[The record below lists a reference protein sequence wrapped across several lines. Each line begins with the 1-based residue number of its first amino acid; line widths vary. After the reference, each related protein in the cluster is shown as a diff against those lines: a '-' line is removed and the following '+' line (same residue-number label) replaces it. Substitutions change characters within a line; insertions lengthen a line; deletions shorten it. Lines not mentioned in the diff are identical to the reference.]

1 MNRPLQ
7 DLAREYY
14 LEPVCARGERYYHL
28 RRVRITHHDETRVDA
43 KVTGS
48 EYIYETSLFSD
59 STDGAVEI
67 SADCSCPYFN
77 KYGACKHVWA
87 LLVAADEHVLMVPPD
102 GAFYQRTTPAS
113 FGEMDGDAPGSGVG
127 ISTRGEKNKSLR
139 WEPVVLW
146 KAPLVEMKNVA
157 PDGYH
162 SQTSQPQSSKET
174 VLEVKLSL
182 ESDYQPGCLLLTAHT
197 RTRLQ
202 NGKLSK
208 PRPLSVG
215 DIPPDFSEEDYIL
228 AALLLANRA
237 SPSYYLDKETITLD
251 KQAGMRLLPRLCR
264 RGSFMATRNS
274 KEWGPLTWD
283 GDVPWALELE
293 VTPSNKSAEFVFDG
307 LLVRGDERR
316 PVRKLIAALDDGWLV
331 WPNEIGQLTDTNALH
346 WINRLMDE
354 MTITMPATEAN
365 AFVADLLSQSLISIE
380 RLPEILKYSEVRLEP
395 RPQLNVHKVTDLRST
410 TIGASVTLQ
419 YGRMSVP
426 ANAGQ
431 PVLINSTQRTI
442 TYRRAAK
449 ERAFIDDVI
458 QLGAKYQNGHSEED
472 PYLFV
477 PINTFTALM
486 RQLIDRGWSIMAE
499 GRPFRSASHFN
510 ISVSSGL
517 DWFDL
522 HVNCSFDGAFAALP
536 ELLAALQSKRGWVKL
551 SDGSVGVLPEE
562 WLGKYAGIAS
572 FGEANGDAVRFKKER
587 SFLLDAWLAE
597 QSDARLDEEFLRMR
611 ERIARFNKIKEVS
624 PPAGFCGEL
633 RDYQKDGL
641 AWLVFLQEMGFGGCL
656 ADEMGLGKTVQ
667 VLALLESRR
676 VRREREELTPSLV
689 VVPRSLMFNWKREA
703 EKFCPQL
710 RVFEYTGTD
719 RLLEAGWE
727 HNFDVVLTTY
737 GTIRQDIEV
746 MKKIAFD
753 YVILDESQA
762 IKNSSAKT
770 AKSVRL
776 LQGKHRLAMSGTPV
790 ENHLGELWSLFEFL
804 NPGLLGA
811 ASVFDRTMTR
821 DADPNRRELLAR
833 ALRPF
838 ILRRT
843 KKQVAPEL
851 PDRQEDT
858 LFCELPSAQRQQYD
872 QLRSY
877 YRGTLLGKIDQFGL
891 NKSKM
896 SVLEA
901 LLRLR
906 QAACHPA
913 LIAPKFKAQPCA
925 KFDALLPLLMEVL
938 EGGHK
943 ALVFSQFT
951 SFLSLLKE
959 RLNATK
965 IVYEYLDGQTTDR
978 QQRVERF
985 QSDPQCPLFL
995 ISLKAGGLGLNFTAA
1010 EYVFLLD
1017 PWWNPAVEAQAIDR
1031 AHRIG
1036 QTQKVMAYRLIAKD
1050 TVEEKVLALQE
1061 SKRELANA
1069 ILNKDNAILR
1079 NLTREDLEFL
1089 LG

>member
-1 MNRPLQ
+1 MNELLQ
-7 DLAREYY
+7 NLAREYY
-14 LEPVCARGERYYHL
+14 SPHVCARGERYYHQ
-28 RRVRITHHDETRVDA
+28 RRVRITYHDETRVDA
-43 KVTGS
+43 EVTGS
-48 EYIYETSLFSD
+48 NIYKTSLFSN
-59 STDGAVEI
+59 STDGTVEI
-67 SADCSCPYFN
+67 SANCSCAYFN
-77 KYGACKHVWA
+77 RFGACKHVWA
-87 LLVAADEHVLMVPPD
+87 LLVAADEHVLMVPPN
-102 GAFYQRTTPAS
+102 GAYYQRTTPAYLWEID
-113 FGEMDGDAPGSGVG
+113 GEAPGSGVG
-127 ISTRGEKNKSLR
+127 ISTRGGENKSVR
-139 WEPVVLW
+139 REPVLPW

-157 PDGYH
+157 PDGYD
-162 SQTSQPQSSKET
+162 SQTSQPQPSKET

-202 NGKLSK
+202 NGGLSK
-208 PRPLSVG
+208 PKPLSVG

-228 AALLLANRA
+228 AAMLLANRA

-274 KEWGPLTWD
+274 EEWGPLTWD

-293 VTPSNKSAEFVFDG
+293 VTPSNKNAEFVFDG
-307 LLVRGDERR
+307 LLMRGNERR
-316 PVRKLIAALDDGWLV
+316 PVRQLIAALDDGWLL

-354 MTITMPATEAN
+354 TTLTMPATVAN
-365 AFVADLLSQSLISIE
+365 AFVADLLSQSLISVE
-380 RLPEILKYSEVRLEP
+380 RLPEILKYSEVRVEP

-410 TIGASVTLQ
+410 TIGASVTLH
-419 YGRMSVP
+419 YGEMSVP

-431 PVLINSTQRTI
+431 PVLINSTQHTI
-442 TYRRAAK
+442 TYRNAAK
-449 ERAFIDDVI
+449 ERAFIEDVK
-458 QLGAKYQNGHSEED
+458 QLGAKYQNGYSEED

-499 GRPFRSASHFN
+499 GKPFRSASRFDV
-510 ISVSSGL
+510 SVSSDV

-522 HVNCSFDGAFAALP
+522 HVNCDFDGAFATLP
-536 ELLAALQSKRGWVKL
+536 ELLAALQSKRGWIKL

-562 WLGKYAGIAS
+562 WLEKYAGIAS
-572 FGEANGDAVRFKKER
+572 FGEVNGDAVRFKNER
-587 SFLLDAWLAE
+587 SFLLDAWLEE
-597 QSDARLDEEFLRMR
+597 QPDARLDEEVLRMR
-611 ERIARFNKIKEVS
+611 DRIARFNKIKEVS
-624 PPAGFCGEL
+624 PPAGFRGKL
-633 RDYQKDGL
+633 RDYQNEGL
-641 AWLVFLQEMGFGGCL
+641 AWLIFLQEMGFGGCL

-667 VLALLESRR
+667 VLAVLESRR
-676 VRREREELTPSLV
+676 ARRKKEELSPSLV
-689 VVPRSLMFNWKREA
+689 VVPRSLIFNWKREA
-703 EKFCPQL
+703 EKFCPRL
-710 RVFEYTGTD
+710 SVLEYTGTD

-727 HNFDVVLTTY
+727 QNFDIVLTTY

-762 IKNSSAKT
+762 IKNANAKI
-770 AKSVRL
+770 AKCVRL

-811 ASVFDRTMTR
+811 AAVFDRTMTR
-821 DADPNRRELLAR
+821 VADPKQREMLAR

-858 LFCELPSAQRQQYD
+858 LFCDLPPLQRRQYEE
-872 QLRSY
+872 LRSH
-877 YRGTLLGKIDQFGL
+877 YRDALLGKIDQFGL
-891 NKSKM
+891 NKSKII
-896 SVLEA
+896 VLEA

-951 SFLSLLKE
+951 SFLSLLRE
-959 RLNATK
+959 QLDASG

-978 QQRVERF
+978 QRRVERF
-985 QSDPQCPLFL
+985 QSDPKCPLFL
-995 ISLKAGGLGLNFTAA
+995 ISLKAGGLGLNLTAA

-1069 ILNKDNAILR
+1069 ILNENNAILR